1 MASRKLRSIKNKK
14 KAADALARLAQKHLI
29 DNPNAIIDAG
39 NSISVFGEYTIVKHS
54 EECVVYKNKVEQVVL
69 NNTKNAL
76 SWCIFDKYKL
86 IGYKNRI
93 VECDKQL
100 GYKQM
105 EIVHFV
111 NCIKGSTDSF
121 QKGVLFDRLYNSKSQ
136 AVLIKKQLDK
146 CVNLAKYWQQK
157 GFNNETSRLGIK

>member
-76 SWCIFDKYKL
+76 SWCIFDKYKIHNL
-86 IGYKNRI
+86 KHSIM
-93 VECDKQL
+93 ECDRQL
-100 GYKQM
+100 GYRKM
-105 EIVHFV
+105 EILHYV
-111 NCIKGSTDSF
+111 NCIKNSADEF
-121 QKGVLFDRLYNSKSQ
+121 QKGILFDRLYNSRSQ
-136 AVLIKKQLDK
+136 AVGIKKQLDK
-146 CVNLAKYWQQK
+146 CVNLAKYCQQK
-157 GFNNETSRLGIK
+157 GFENETSRLGIK